1 MLSSQPSILT
11 LLSRCSGVTP
21 FAFAQIISF
30 IQRAHLIQISLQ
42 MLSFLTGIQF
52 SRLLSASSS
61 LQSFY
66 LPLVGLSPCHCFL
79 KYGINRHAQYV
90 LLGIFVQGSMMC
102 SVLFQMLLFDY
113 ILNFDVFFLMKRNIG
128 FALRFFP
135 GTETFIS
142 EYAIFYF
149 LFYFIF
155 AIF

>member
-113 ILNFDVFFLMKRNIG
+113 ILNFDVFFFNEEKYWVCSQVL
-128 FALRFFP
+128 
-135 GTETFIS
+135 S
-142 EYAIFYF
+142 WD
-149 LFYFIF
+149 
-155 AIF
+155 